1 MARVFT
7 LYLYIFSYLF
17 VRCPCRA
24 EETYNEMI
32 KLKGG
37 KFRMGTDSKDAKD
50 GEGPSK
56 LVHVK
61 PFLIDKF
68 PVTNE
73 NFRTFVREKKY
84 KTDAEK
90 FGWSFAFYSAVPKET
105 LENIKQSVQ
114 VRTV

>member
-1 MARVFT
+1 MV
-7 LYLYIFSYLF
+7 
-17 VRCPCRA
+17 
-24 EETYNEMI
+24 
-32 KLKGG
+32 KLRGG

-56 LVHVK
+56 LVQVK

-73 NFRTFVREKKY
+73 HFRTFVREKKY

-90 FGWSFAFYSAVPKET
+90 FGWSFAFFSSVPKKT
-105 LENIKQSVQ
+105 LEKIKQSVQ
-114 VRTV
+114 VCGPTEFFSLLNVDSMVQAQLYQRKP